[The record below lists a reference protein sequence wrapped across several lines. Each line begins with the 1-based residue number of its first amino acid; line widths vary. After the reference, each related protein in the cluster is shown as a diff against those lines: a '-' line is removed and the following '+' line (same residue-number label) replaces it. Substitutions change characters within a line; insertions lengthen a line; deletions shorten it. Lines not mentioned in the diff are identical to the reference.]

1 MSTSKFELQQ
11 GGSSSSNLVTET
23 RKPSKVRFLLGIL
36 LIIFLVLAIVF
47 IVLYVNEKKDDDG
60 DGGGVGRNSTQ
71 GQGGGS
77 QGGHGQLCEDP
88 SCVISAGGRSCAIM
102 FTIAGFLVMGSV
114 YDMENMYVASVYFK
128 GKHIVIHFS
137 NADP

>member
-36 LIIFLVLAIVF
+36 LILFLVLAIVF

-71 GQGGGS
+71 GQGG
-77 QGGHGQLCEDP
+77 HGQLCEDP

-102 FTIAGFLVMGSV
+102 FTIAGFLV
-114 YDMENMYVASVYFK
+114 
-128 GKHIVIHFS
+128 
-137 NADP
+137 

>member
-36 LIIFLVLAIVF
+36 LILFLVLAIVF
-47 IVLYVNEKKDDDG
+47 IVLYVNEKKDDG

-71 GQGGGS
+71 G

-102 FTIAGFLVMGSV
+102 FTIAGFLV
-114 YDMENMYVASVYFK
+114 
-128 GKHIVIHFS
+128 
-137 NADP
+137 